1 DDDRRT
7 DGDCEQLEA
16 MRAEPERAQN
26 EIGGA
31 AEGTDDSGDQE
42 EIRCSRQCGL
52 PDAEALV
59 TDDSCR
65 LGIVQILDAMGVEG
79 WGRAA
84 PSSPYA
90 NTQLR

>member
-1 DDDRRT
+1 
-7 DGDCEQLEA
+7 

-59 TDDSCR
+59 TDESCFSDFPLKDADYRWLSRQYGFEVGKYDRIAAIGER
-65 LGIVQILDAMGVEG
+65 LVG
-79 WGRAA
+79 
-84 PSSPYA
+84 
-90 NTQLR
+90 LRC